1 MFSVIFPGQGS
12 QMVGM
17 GKEFYDKFD
26 LVKNLFKEADDTLN
40 FSMSKLILEGPKEEL
55 DLTRNTQPAIFLI
68 SYSIY
73 NVIKK
78 EFNIDLSKAKYFAG
92 HSLGEYSALSCA
104 GCLNFSD
111 TLKILRT
118 RGDAMQ
124 NSVPK
129 GQGGM
134 VAVLGSTVEII
145 EKILKD
151 NEKNFKA
158 QIANDNSEGQIV
170 LSGKMNDLDKLV
182 LTLKENTI
190 KNIKLPVSAPFHSS
204 LMGKATTIMS
214 EELNKLSFN
223 QVNNKLISNVTAK
236 EISNLDELKELLI
249 KQIENRVRWRES
261 VINMVENGVNHFIEI
276 GPGKVLSGL
285 VKRINREVKINTI
298 NNQKDIEDLKII
310 KI

>member
-55 DLTRNTQPAIFLI
+55 DLTANTQPAIFLI

-73 NVIKK
+73 SVIRK

-104 GCLNFSD
+104 GYLNFSD
-111 TLKILRT
+111 TIKILRI

-129 GQGGM
+129 GEGGM
-134 VAVLGSTVEII
+134 VAVLGSKVEII

-151 NEKNFKA
+151 NEQNLTA

-170 LSGKMNDLDKLV
+170 LSGKTDDLDKLI
-182 LTLKENTI
+182 LILKENSI
-190 KNIKLPVSAPFHSS
+190 KNIKLPVSAPFHCN
-204 LMGKATTIMS
+204 LMNKATNIMND
-214 EELNKLSFN
+214 ELNKLKFN
-223 QVNNKLISNVTAK
+223 EGENKLISNVTAN
-236 EISNLDELKELLI
+236 EILNTIELKELLV

-261 VINMVENGVNHFIEI
+261 VINMINSDVNHFIEI

-285 VKRINREVKINTI
+285 VKRISKEVKIDSI
-298 NNQKDIEDLKII
+298 NNQGDIEGLKI
-310 KI
+310 

>member
-17 GKEFYDKFD
+17 GIEFYEKFD

-40 FSMSKLILEGPKEEL
+40 FSLSRLILEGPKEKL
-55 DLTRNTQPAIFLI
+55 DLTANTQPAIFLI

-104 GCLNFSD
+104 GYLNFSD
-111 TLKILRT
+111 TLKILRI

-129 GQGGM
+129 GEGGM
-134 VAVLGSTVEII
+134 VAALGSTVEKI

-151 NEKNFKA
+151 NEQNLSA

-170 LSGKMNDLDKLV
+170 LSGKTDDLDKLS
-182 LTLKENTI
+182 LILKENTI
-190 KNIKLPVSAPFHSS
+190 KNIKLPVSAPFHCN
-204 LMGKATTIMS
+204 LMSKATNIMS
-214 EELNKLSFN
+214 DELDKLNFIKGE
-223 QVNNKLISNVTAK
+223 NKLISNVTAN
-236 EISNLDELKELLI
+236 EISNTNELKDLLV

-261 VINMVENGVNHFIEI
+261 VINMINNDVNHFIEI

-285 VKRINREVKINTI
+285 VKRINKEVKIDAI
-298 NNQKDIEDLKII
+298 NNQKDIEDLEI
-310 KI
+310 